1 MQDAVKAHMTFKWF
15 ISLSA
20 VLILVMTVSTPAKA
34 QQTTRETTAAEK
46 KAALAAREAAEARI
60 DADMVKMSDVVEALS
75 KNLGQ
80 LHYLRRICFG
90 EESQKWRDY
99 AGQMLNLEAGS
110 NLDRREALTRAF
122 NAGYFQEQ
130 ARHINCSKNVSA
142 DAAALAENS
151 RRLASML
158 GDPYRDN

>member
-1 MQDAVKAHMTFKWF
+1 MPFKWA

-20 VLILVMTVSTPAKA
+20 ALMLALTSNGLATA
-34 QQTTRETTAAEK
+34 QTSRENDAAAK
-46 KAALAAREAAEARI
+46 KAAEAARAAAEARI
-60 DADMVKMSDVVEALS
+60 DAEMVQMSDVVEALS

-99 AGQMLNLEAGS
+99 AGQMLNLEAGT
-110 NLDRREALTRAF
+110 NLERREALTRAF

-130 ARHINCSKNVSA
+130 DRYAACSQGVSA

>member
-1 MQDAVKAHMTFKWF
+1 MPFKWA

-20 VLILVMTVSTPAKA
+20 ALMLALSSNGLAA
-34 QQTTRETTAAEK
+34 AQTTRENDAAAK
-46 KAALAAREAAEARI
+46 KAAEAARAAAEARI
-60 DADMVKMSDVVEALS
+60 DADMVRMSDVVEALS

-90 EESQKWRDY
+90 EDSQKWRDY
-99 AGQMLNLEAGS
+99 AGQMLNLEAGT
-110 NLDRREALTRAF
+110 NLERREALTRAF

-130 ARHINCSKNVSA
+130 DRYVTCSQGVSA